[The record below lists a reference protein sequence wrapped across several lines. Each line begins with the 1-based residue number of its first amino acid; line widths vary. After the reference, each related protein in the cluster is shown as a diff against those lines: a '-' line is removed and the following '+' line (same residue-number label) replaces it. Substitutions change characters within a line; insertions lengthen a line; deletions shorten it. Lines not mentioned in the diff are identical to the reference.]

1 DPDYEVTIAVRLR
14 RARPRRRAAIDA
26 PPVILMYHRVAD
38 LTLDPQLLA
47 VGVERF
53 DQQIAALAEL
63 GELMPLAELA
73 ARLAAGKAANGAV
86 AITFDDGY
94 ADNLLAAKP
103 ILEARGA
110 PATMFVTAGM
120 VNGDREFW
128 WDELE
133 RLLLATDVLP
143 ATMTLRTDKGD
154 QPVALAAAARYD
166 DDARRRDAGWSVEQ
180 PGFPTPRHMLYRYLQ
195 QTVHGLGDDQ
205 RRQGVLDAVA
215 AWAGVSRTGRPSH
228 RPLRAEEVAALAGGV
243 TAVGAHTMT
252 HPMLALLPE
261 DAQRREIIDSRR
273 RLEDIVGAAVDLFAY
288 PYGSASSFTPRAVAI
303 VKEAGFAAAC
313 STRQAPVAAGDDLFA
328 LPRMTVRDWSAEELE
343 RRLTDFRRQAAG
355 G

>member
-1 DPDYEVTIAVRLR
+1 MLKQVLQVASPAGAGARLSVLIFHRVLPQTDPLFPQEIDAARFDAICSWLR
-14 RARPRRRAAIDA
+14 RWFDVLP
-26 PPVILMYHRVAD
+26 
-38 LTLDPQLLA
+38 LD
-47 VGVERF
+47 
-53 DQQIAALAEL
+53 AALQRLYEGSL
-63 GELMPLAELA
+63 P
-73 ARLAAGKAANGAV
+73 ARAC